1 MAYGLSCVQ
10 LADGSVN
17 LTKLPLLLL
26 DVRCD
31 GLGRQKGLGPLRLPG
46 KCIQTLFGCR
56 VEPDGKS
63 LCHHLYA
70 LVHNLTQQAIEPLV
84 ES

>member
-1 MAYGLSCVQ
+1 
-10 LADGSVN
+10 
-17 LTKLPLLLL
+17 
-26 DVRCD
+26 
-31 GLGRQKGLGPLRLPG
+31 LPG
-46 KCIQTLFGCR
+46 QRFQTMFGCR

-63 LCHHLYA
+63 LGHYVYA